1 MSKPA
6 KRERAQTTK
15 GRAKRVRAFLA
26 DLRTSSNRRVCLTC
40 GSTAGL
46 LEGIMVL
53 WGIGKRWKTPV
64 YFCETCVSEESA
76 RSASIQSA
84 YDSTEAVNSPRKGLR
99 VQ

>member
-6 KRERAQTTK
+6 KREPAQTTK
-15 GRAKRVRAFLA
+15 SRAKRVRAFLA
-26 DLRTSSNRRVCLTC
+26 DLRTSSHRKLCLTC
-40 GSTAGL
+40 GFTAGL

-53 WGIGKRWKTPV
+53 WGIGKRWKTPI

-76 RSASIQSA
+76 RSAGIQSA
-84 YDSTEAVNSPRKGLR
+84 YHSTEAADSPRKGLR